1 MVNRRWRSS
10 VQSCRAFSKP
20 DIGSD
25 HQLVMAG
32 IKIKLKTTNG
42 RGKVK
47 RFDVDKLSNL
57 AVQQQYQRT
66 LNLKWKEAEEEETLE
81 TVEDIWKTVKMVYTE
96 TASEVL
102 GIQEKKKSSPW
113 ISKEILD

>member
-1 MVNRRWRSS
+1 M
-10 VQSCRAFSKP
+10 P

-25 HQLVMAG
+25 YQLVMAG

-66 LNLKWKEAEEEETLE
+66 LNLKWKEAEEGEKLE
-81 TVEDIWKTVKMVYTE
+81 TVEDIWKNY
-96 TASEVL
+96 
-102 GIQEKKKSSPW
+102 
-113 ISKEILD
+113 

>member
-10 VQSCRAFSKP
+10 VQSCRAFWKP

-66 LNLKWKEAEEEETLE
+66 LNLKGRRLRKKKNSER
-81 TVEDIWKTVKMVYTE
+81 WKTSGK
-96 TASEVL
+96 L
-102 GIQEKKKSSPW
+102 LKWCIQKLQAKF
-113 ISKEILD
+113 